1 MTGSS
6 KPWPDILEAMTGD
19 RKMTAQPLLE
29 YFKPLHDW
37 LDDKIAA
44 DNITIGWSTDIDDFF
59 PETTTTSTTP
69 ATTSSD
75 STPATTSSDGTPAT
89 TSSGLILTPN
99 FIGIYLFILAFV
111 QLKF

>member
-69 ATTSSD
+69 T
-75 STPATTSSDGTPAT
+75 TTSSDGTPAT